1 MLEKIVEFLNEYGFE
16 IAWFTMGFMFSCLLA
31 EAYADNFSGVIF
43 DFIVILFMAWSVKEN
58 YDE

>member
-1 MLEKIVEFLNEYGFE
+1 
-16 IAWFTMGFMFSCLLA
+16 LA